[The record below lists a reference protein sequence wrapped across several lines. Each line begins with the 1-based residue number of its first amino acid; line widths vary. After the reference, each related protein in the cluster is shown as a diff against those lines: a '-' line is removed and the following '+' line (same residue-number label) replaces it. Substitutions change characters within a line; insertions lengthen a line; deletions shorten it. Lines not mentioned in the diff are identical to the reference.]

1 MLLLL
6 FMVFLS
12 FKFNLWKANRIVV
25 DAPSYYTYLPAF
37 FLHND
42 LQLKYIDKDP
52 AYYKEKIWF
61 YTIKDGKRL
70 IKHPPGLSVA
80 LSPFFLAGHLT
91 AKITGA
97 KQDGYSKPYQN
108 TMTIGVWS
116 YLFLGL
122 FFLRKYLLIFF
133 SEFVVALT
141 LLALVLGTN
150 LLWYS
155 TFESIMPHAISFS
168 LFCIGNYYFFKWL
181 QISSARSLL
190 LFSLC
195 FGLGVLIRPLAV
207 TTIIYF
213 LFVLVGEKEGLKNT
227 FLFFKEQL
235 RAIFFALILSFF
247 IVSIQFVY
255 WKYATGNWLFDVY
268 VDEHFIFDSP
278 QILPFLFSFRKG
290 VFIYSPIL
298 LFALLGFVFLFRKYK
313 TYFWATLILMCVT
326 IYLLSSWW
334 AWSYGISWGIRPM
347 IDYFAFLAFPL
358 AAGFSFFDQQSWRK
372 YLLTLTV
379 VLLTALSLFQTW
391 QYKKGLIHYD
401 DMSKEAYF
409 KGFFQTT
416 ASPEWVDLL
425 KPFNWKRRIE
435 GKEQITYSKDL
446 ISTLKKDQAIYLR
459 GFNQKFVSTS
469 KQADRLMTC
478 YYSEISPEELFYIE
492 FLEAG
497 KVAILSAEGK
507 YLSLKKNEHRILVA
521 DSPVISDDEK
531 FILTI
536 LDEEDNRIRLQT
548 LDGKFLSIGVQFPYI
563 VRAVVDQGGN
573 NETFRLFLHEDYQ

>member
-1 MLLLL
+1 MVLLL

-12 FKFNLWKANRIVV
+12 FKFNLWKSNRIIV

-37 FLHND
+37 FLQHD

-52 AYYKEKIWF
+52 AYYKDKIWF

-80 LSPFFLAGHLT
+80 LSPFFLGGHLT

-108 TMTIGVWS
+108 AMTIGVWS

-133 SEFVVALT
+133 SEFAVALT
-141 LLALVLGTN
+141 LLALVLATN

-181 QISSARSLL
+181 QTSGVRSLL
-190 LFSLC
+190 LFSFC

-213 LFVLVGEKEGLKNT
+213 LFVLVGEKQGLKNT
-227 FLFFKEQL
+227 FLFLKEQL
-235 RAIFFALILSFF
+235 RSILFALILSFF
-247 IVSIQFVY
+247 IVSIQFIY

-298 LFALLGFVFLFRKYK
+298 LFALLGFVYLFRKYK
-313 TYFWATLILMCVT
+313 TYFWATLVLMCMT
-326 IYLLSSWW
+326 IYLLASWW

-358 AAGFSFFDQQSWRK
+358 AAGFSFFDQQNWKK
-372 YLLTLTV
+372 YLLTLSV
-379 VLLTALSLFQTW
+379 VLLTTLSLFQTW

-425 KPFNWKRRIE
+425 KPYNWKRRIE
-435 GKEQITYSKDL
+435 GKGQIVYSKEL
-446 ISTLKKDQAIYLR
+446 IKSLKKDQAIYLR

-492 FLEAG
+492 FLDAE
-497 KVAILSAEGK
+497 KVAIRSTEGK

-536 LDEEDNRIRLQT
+536 LDEKDNRIRLQT

-563 VRAVVDQGGN
+563 IRAVVDQAGN